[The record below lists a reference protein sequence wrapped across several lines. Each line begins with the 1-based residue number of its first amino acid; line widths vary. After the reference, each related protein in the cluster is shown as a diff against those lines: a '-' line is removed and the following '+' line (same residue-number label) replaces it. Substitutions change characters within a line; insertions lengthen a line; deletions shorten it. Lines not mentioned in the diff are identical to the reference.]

1 MGVKEIAPGSGL
13 MDDSLKGSSG
23 NGESFCPGSEN
34 PEAFES
40 VLVFG
45 GDARLS

>member
-1 MGVKEIAPGSGL
+1 MGVKDLALGSGL
-13 MDDSLKGSSG
+13 MEDSLKGSSV

-34 PEAFES
+34 PAVFES

-45 GDARLS
+45 VVVKLS